1 MHLPLYA
8 AFLLACVGLMLIP
21 GPNVTLIV
29 ATSVGQGA
37 RRGLLTLA
45 GTWTGSALQII
56 LVSFGLAQALGSW
69 GSWFSWLRW
78 AGAAYLV
85 VLGLRQFRTAPA
97 ATGSAGAVPGG
108 RRDGAAWARGLLVS
122 IANPKTLLFLA
133 AFLPQFVAPGGDPAR
148 QVAGL
153 AVGYLAVAAV
163 VDCGW
168 ILLARRAS
176 GWLTR
181 RGRLANRLSGGMLV
195 GCGAGLALAHRG

>member
-8 AFLLACVGLMLIP
+8 AFLLACTGLMLIP

-37 RRGLLTLA
+37 RRGLLTMA
-45 GTWTGSALQII
+45 GAWTGSALQIL
-56 LVSFGLAQALGSW
+56 LVSFGLAQALGTW
-69 GSWFSWLRW
+69 GTWFGWLRW

-85 VLGLRQFRTAPA
+85 VLGLRQFRAAPA
-97 ATGSAGAVPGG
+97 AAAVPGG
-108 RRDGAAWARGLLVS
+108 RRDGAAWARGLLVA
-122 IANPKTLLFLA
+122 IANPKTMLFLA
-133 AFLPQFVAPGGDPAR
+133 AFLPQFVAPDANPAR

-168 ILLARRAS
+168 VLLARRAS
-176 GWLTR
+176 GWLSR

-195 GCGAGLALAHRG
+195 GCGAGLALARQS